1 MATHV
6 IPTPAAPPAAAP
18 SGTGTGATAPAATVA
33 APAPVTGLGWAWL
46 RLSAAFTDAVTDLT
60 DREDLTV
67 QCAPGLGRGAPGCF
81 VPSLAAIELDG
92 THLRQDPATCDPSWP
107 ADRDRY
113 PALWGV
119 LTHEAA
125 HAAHTRWSVPDG
137 APAAAA
143 DAAMALEESR
153 IEAVQVRRRPADR
166 RWLRA
171 SATSLILAD
180 FTTSPTAAPAT
191 PPATAPAP
199 SGGAPSGGAPSGASA
214 GAPATAP
221 TAPPPAPP
229 VTTPHAAMTP
239 WNAGRA
245 AALIL
250 ARTDTGI
257 LEPGETKPLAEV
269 VLDVLGPTRLSALA
283 ALWHRAHAT
292 GDDDAEAMMDLGRR
306 WCRIL
311 DVNPDRHAPP
321 PPPGTPGASGD
332 PSALAD
338 ALGATM
344 VAVHAAAAEP
354 AAGPGRPD
362 PGEMRRQEKDARDTA
377 DRAARR
383 VFGASTASTTA
394 RGRTA
399 ITGTRPP
406 TPGEQAAA
414 RRLARRLRAAAHRDR
429 VTTTHTSPTPPGRL
443 SMRGALAADAQRA
456 AGTVPT
462 AEPFTR
468 TTRRHVPAPP
478 LRVGIACDVSG
489 SMLPLAAP
497 VASAAWILARAAGH
511 IPDAVSATV
520 IFGARVR
527 PIVHPGHTPNAVTE
541 FAARDPREDFVKAV
555 DALDSA
561 LDLTRPGAARLL
573 VIVSDGIFKDDQPT
587 DGQKRIDRLTAAGCG
602 VLWLSMTTK
611 TRAMNGAHLVTLTDP
626 AAAADAI
633 GAAAAR
639 ALRTV

>member
-6 IPTPAAPPAAAP
+6 IPAPTAPPAAAL
-18 SGTGTGATAPAATVA
+18 SGTGAGATAPAATVA
-33 APAPVTGLGWAWL
+33 APAPVTGLGGAWL

-92 THLRQDPATCDPSWP
+92 THLRQDPATCAPSWP

-125 HAAHTRWSVPDG
+125 HATHTRWEIPGNAS
-137 APAAAA
+137 AAVA
-143 DAAMALEESR
+143 DAALALEESR
-153 IEAVQVRRRPADR
+153 IEAVQIRRRPADR

-180 FTTSPTAAPAT
+180 FTTGPTAPAT
-191 PPATAPAP
+191 APGGAPAP
-199 SGGAPSGGAPSGASA
+199 SGGAS
-214 GAPATAP
+214 T
-221 TAPPPAPP
+221 APP
-229 VTTPHAAMTP
+229 VTTPHTAMTP

-245 AALIL
+245 AALLL
-250 ARTDTGI
+250 ARTDAGI
-257 LEPGETKPLAEV
+257 LEPAETKTLAEV

-283 ALWHRAHAT
+283 ALWHLAHAT
-292 GDDDAEAMMDLGRR
+292 GDDDTATMMDLGRR

-311 DVNPDRHAPP
+311 DVNPERPAPP

-332 PSALAD
+332 PSPLAE

-344 VAVHAAAAEP
+344 AAVHAAAAEP
-354 AAGPGRPD
+354 ATGPPNPD
-362 PGEMRRQEKDARDTA
+362 PAQKRQQEKDARKAA

-383 VFGASTASTTA
+383 VFAASTAPTAA

-406 TPGEQAAA
+406 NPDEQAAA
-414 RRLARRLRAAAHRDR
+414 RRLARRFRAAAHRDR

-456 AGTVPT
+456 AGVTPT
-462 AEPFTR
+462 AEPFSR
-468 TTRRHVPAPP
+468 TVRRHVPAPP

-489 SMLPLAAP
+489 SMNALAAP
-497 VASAAWILARAAGH
+497 VASAAWIMARAAGH
-511 IPDAVSATV
+511 LPDALAATV

-527 PIVHPGHTPNAVTE
+527 PIVHPGHTPAAVTE
-541 FAARDPREDFVKAV
+541 FAARDPREDFVQAV

-561 LDLTRPGAARLL
+561 VELTRTGAARLL
-573 VIVSDGIFKDDQPT
+573 VIVSDGIFKDDQREE
-587 DGQKRIDRLTAAGCG
+587 GQKRIDRLTAAGCG
-602 VLWLSMTTK
+602 VLWLSMSGRTK
-611 TRAMNGAHLVTLTDP
+611 PMRGAHLVTLTDP

-639 ALRTV
+639 ALRTA

>member
-1 MATHV
+1 MTTHV
-6 IPTPAAPPAAAP
+6 IPAPPLAP
-18 SGTGTGATAPAATVA
+18 SGTGPGAAPAAPAT
-33 APAPVTGLGWAWL
+33 APAPVTSLDGAWL
-46 RLSAAFTDAVTDLT
+46 RLSAAFTEAVTDLT

-81 VPSLAAIELDG
+81 VPALATIELDG
-92 THLRQDPATCDPSWP
+92 RHLQQDPATCDPSWP

-125 HAAHTRWSVPDG
+125 HAAHSRWHVPDG

-143 DAAMALEESR
+143 EAAMALEESR
-153 IEAVQVRRRPADR
+153 IEAVQIRRRPADR

-180 FTTSPTAAPAT
+180 FTS
-191 PPATAPAP
+191 PPAPTSSGGPVP
-199 SGGAPSGGAPSGASA
+199 SGGAPTSTPVAP
-214 GAPATAP
+214 P
-221 TAPPPAPP
+221 TAPPTAPP

-250 ARTDTGI
+250 ARVDAGI
-257 LEPGETKPLAEV
+257 LEQAETKTLADT

-283 ALWHRAHAT
+283 ALWHLAHAT
-292 GDDDAEAMMDLGRR
+292 GDGDAETMMDLGRR

-311 DVNPDRHAPP
+311 DVDPERPAPP

-332 PSALAD
+332 PSPLAA

-344 VAVHAAAAEP
+344 AAVHAAAAQP
-354 AAGPGRPD
+354 VTSSPSLDSGQK
-362 PGEMRRQEKDARDTA
+362 RREEKDAREAA
-377 DRAARR
+377 DRASRR
-383 VFGASTASTTA
+383 VFAASTAPTTA
-394 RGRTA
+394 RGRTS
-399 ITGTRPP
+399 ISGTRPP
-406 TPGEQAAA
+406 NPDEQAAA
-414 RRLARRLRAAAHRDR
+414 RRLARQLRAAAHRDR

-456 AGTVPT
+456 AGATPT

-489 SMLPLAAP
+489 SMNALAAP
-497 VASAAWILARAAGH
+497 IASAAWIMARAAGH
-511 IPDAVSATV
+511 LPDAIAATV

-527 PIVHPGHTPNAVTE
+527 PIVRPGHTPATVTE
-541 FAARDPREDFVKAV
+541 FPARDPREDFVQAV

-561 LDLTRPGAARLL
+561 VELTRIGAARLL
-573 VIVSDGIFKDDQPT
+573 VVVSDGIFKDDQRE

-602 VLWLSMTTK
+602 VLWLSLSSRTK
-611 TRAMNGAHLVTLTDP
+611 PMKGAHLVTLTAP

-639 ALRTV
+639 ALRTA